1 MGDFI
6 FSLAREDFYFEPY
19 FMVFDKSKKMKWLK
33 VEKSLKEFCFYSHF
47 YKMDESTA
55 TEKVQ
60 KNTKNTTHIYERK
73 I

>member
-1 MGDFI
+1 
-6 FSLAREDFYFEPY
+6 
-19 FMVFDKSKKMKWLK
+19 MVFDKSKKMKWLK